1 MKGLI
6 LVSRLLGL
14 SALLLG
20 SLIGSF
26 ILMFLIGFWLSVG
39 YGIIGF
45 LIASIFGLLISSFV
59 DSAFNPL
66 GMVSWIVSISLG
78 WVSTV
83 HISSL
88 IVKGYQD
95 GKLSITKN

>member
-26 ILMFLIGFWLSVG
+26 ILMSLIGFWLLMG
-39 YGIIGF
+39 
-45 LIASIFGLLISSFV
+45 LASPGGT
-59 DSAFNPL
+59 N
-66 GMVSWIVSISLG
+66 
-78 WVSTV
+78 
-83 HISSL
+83 ISSL
-88 IVKGYQD
+88 AISLLILLGFSGLILLYWHFIVFKVFKHVRKSMIQ
-95 GKLSITKN
+95 KTK

>member
-26 ILMFLIGFWLSVG
+26 ILMSLIGFWLLMG
-39 YGIIGF
+39 
-45 LIASIFGLLISSFV
+45 LASPGGT
-59 DSAFNPL
+59 N
-66 GMVSWIVSISLG
+66 
-78 WVSTV
+78 
-83 HISSL
+83 ISSL
-88 IVKGYQD
+88 AISLLILLGFLGLILLYWHFIVLKVF
-95 GKLSITKN
+95 KNVRKSLIQKAK